1 MENNNSKKGVKSNWL
16 ISNIWVVFIIVIVVI
31 LIGRIMN
38 RPDRE
43 LTPEEKKGN
52 ESICR
57 QYYGN
62 TQEYQDCIN
71 GNYGRN

>member
-1 MENNNSKKGVKSNWL
+1 MENNNSKKEVKGNWL
-16 ISNIWVVFIIVIVVI
+16 TSNIWVVFIIIIVVI

-38 RPDRE
+38 SPDRE

-62 TQEYQDCIN
+62 TQEYQNCIN